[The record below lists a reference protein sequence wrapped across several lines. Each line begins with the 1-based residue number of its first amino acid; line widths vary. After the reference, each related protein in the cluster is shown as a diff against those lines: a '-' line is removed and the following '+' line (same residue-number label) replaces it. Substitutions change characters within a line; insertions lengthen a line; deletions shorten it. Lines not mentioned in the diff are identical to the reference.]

1 MSPSSDKRVIV
12 SFDIDGTIDV
22 GDPPGPISVDLVR
35 LAKRRGYI
43 VGTCSD
49 RTQRDQRELLERNQI
64 VLDFVSYKYELE
76 AIRLRFGS
84 PRCIH
89 IGDST
94 VDEYHAVRAGFEFWF
109 PHELPADG
117 TDGWIF

>member
-1 MSPSSDKRVIV
+1 MQLSSDNKVVI

-22 GDPPGPISVDLVR
+22 GDPPGPIAVDLVR
-35 LAKRRGYI
+35 QAKQLGYI

-49 RTQRDQRELLERNQI
+49 RTQSDQRQLLERERI
-64 VLDFVSYKYELE
+64 TLDFVSHKYQLSDT
-76 AIRLRFGS
+76 RLQFGC

-94 VDEYHAVRAGFEFWF
+94 VDEFHA
-109 PHELPADG
+109 
-117 TDGWIF
+117 T